1 LFILCWERGEGSAMM
16 LDLLRH
22 LGVRMDRSTIDVPI
36 DNAPLHVSAG
46 VHAAR
51 SPEIDLRTISN
62 ANKDDDN
69 RICFSIYEAAPL
81 IVQDHIRTDQL

>member
-1 LFILCWERGEGSAMM
+1 MM

-51 SPEIDLRTISN
+51 SPGIDLRTISN

-69 RICFSIYEAAPL
+69 KVCISTYEATL
-81 IVQDHIRTDQL
+81 SIVQHRLETGQL